1 VKHHHQ
7 FNLLSFTDDVLNIF
21 IIIVVSLNEQMIDEF
36 INENT
41 IRSNKIQFIFKQNI
55 RFEIDSIV
63 VLSEMKNSE
72 KLFID
77 VNSMMIMLMSK
88 LKIYCM
94 KDSTNQKTMNLI

>member
-1 VKHHHQ
+1 
-7 FNLLSFTDDVLNIF
+7 
-21 IIIVVSLNEQMIDEF
+21 MIDEF

-94 KDSTNQKTMNLI
+94 KNSINQKAMNLIWRI